1 MRKLKAFLSFT
12 MEMRIILIEAYFYLA
27 WGRILKWIP
36 FSKVAP
42 SLGYPMAET
51 SYNID
56 SLKLQT
62 LKQISEAIYL
72 MSKYTFW
79 ESECLVKAYAA
90 MKMLEKRHVDCTL
103 YLGIAKDETGKL
115 IAHAWLRTGSY
126 YITGKEGM
134 KRFTVVQKFA
144 KNADVS
150 KQNYKRVTQSDI

>member
-1 MRKLKAFLSFT
+1 MRKLRIFFSLT
-12 MEMRIILIEAYFYLA
+12 MEMKKMLIEAYFYLA

-42 SLGYPMAET
+42 SLGHPMAET
-51 SYNID
+51 SYDID
-56 SLKLQT
+56 SINLQT
-62 LKQISEAIYL
+62 LKQISNAIYL

-79 ESECLVKAYAA
+79 ESECLVKAFAA
-90 MKMLEKRHVDCTL
+90 MKMLEKRYLNCTL

-134 KRFTVVQKFA
+134 ERFTVVKMFA
-144 KNADVS
+144 KNTYGS
-150 KQNYKRVTQSDI
+150 KRKYEKITQT